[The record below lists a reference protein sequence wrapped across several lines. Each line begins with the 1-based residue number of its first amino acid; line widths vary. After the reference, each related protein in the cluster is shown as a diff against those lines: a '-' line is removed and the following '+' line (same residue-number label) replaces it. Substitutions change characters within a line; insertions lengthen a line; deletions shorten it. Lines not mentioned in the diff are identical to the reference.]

1 MSDAQS
7 AATMRAFIY
16 PDANQPDANLP
27 DANLRREAAHRPV
40 PSAGSAP
47 NNASPSISAEAL
59 NAQLLQARAAGI
71 QEGELR
77 AREQHEQALLQ
88 EKAHISDELKKFGT
102 EAAEYYSRIEMEV
115 VKLALAIAAKILHR
129 EAQVDPML
137 VAALV
142 RVALDKLHKNT
153 KSVVR
158 VRPEEASGWRQYFAQ
173 HMEQSLVPE
182 VIEDPAVAPHGCALE
197 TDVGSTELGV
207 ETQLKEIEN
216 GLFDLLAQ
224 RPNAL

>member
-1 MSDAQS
+1 MSDMQLTE
-7 AATMRAFIY
+7 TMRAYIY
-16 PDANQPDANLP
+16 PDAQ
-27 DANLRREAAHRPV
+27 
-40 PSAGSAP
+40 PSADDSAQQER
-47 NNASPSISAEAL
+47 ASAREPGTHAPAISPETL
-59 NAQLLQARAAGI
+59 KAQLLQVHAAGV

-77 AREQHEQALLQ
+77 ARAQYEQSLLQ
-88 EKAHISDELKKFGT
+88 EKALIADALKRFET
-102 EAAEYYSRIEMEV
+102 EVAEYYSRIEMEV
-115 VKLALAIAAKILHR
+115 VKLALAVSAKILHR

-153 KSVVR
+153 RSVVR

-173 HMEQSLVPE
+173 HMEQSAVPE
-182 VIEDPAVAPHGCALE
+182 VIEDAAVAPHGCTLE

-224 RPNAL
+224 RPNAQ

>member
-1 MSDAQS
+1 MSNTQLTE
-7 AATMRAFIY
+7 TMRAYIY
-16 PDANQPDANLP
+16 PDAQPNPVESNQNDSAAAREPGAQALAVSPETLQTQLVHAYDAG
-27 DANLRREAAHRPV
+27 V
-40 PSAGSAP
+40 
-47 NNASPSISAEAL
+47 
-59 NAQLLQARAAGI
+59 

-77 AREQHEQALLQ
+77 ARAQHEQSLLQ
-88 EKAHISDELKKFGT
+88 EKALIAEALKKFET
-102 EAAEYYSRIEMEV
+102 EVAEYYSRIEMEV
-115 VKLALAIAAKILHR
+115 VKLALAISAKILHR

-153 KSVVR
+153 RSVVR

-173 HMEQSLVPE
+173 HMDQSAVPE
-182 VIEDPAVAPHGCALE
+182 VIEDAAVAPHGCTLE

-224 RPNAL
+224 RPNAQ